1 MSDLSV
7 AEELRIALVGFG
19 LDKDLRRH
27 LVHAVQRLEERLAE
41 LEGAVDL
48 RCSSLEEATVELNV
62 QLTEHQLLPVAEC
75 HGNGDGDGDG
85 IPF

>member
-27 LVHAVQRLEERLAE
+27 LVHAVQRIEERLAE

-48 RCSSLEEATVELNV
+48 RCSA
-62 QLTEHQLLPVAEC
+62 AED
-75 HGNGDGDGDG
+75 GNGGGNDND